1 MPLTFPTLSDLSA
14 QARAELRRQ
23 IPDVDPTIQGSFAK
37 ALLDTTALQ
46 TQTAIFLVRDLIKQY
61 FPQTAGGEFLDL
73 WGGYE
78 NLPRKSASPAAGV
91 IAATGTNG
99 SIIPAGTQ
107 LSRSG
112 VTYQTTAVSV
122 ISVVS
127 QSVSSLTRTGTTAI
141 VTTPAD
147 HSLSSGL
154 SVTISGAAQSQ
165 YNGTFEIVVTARNQ
179 FQYTVSGSPVSPA
192 TGSISYSATY
202 APVQIES
209 VTTGQSTNAP
219 SGGVFSFDA
228 PIAGVDGTAA
238 AGIDGIS
245 GGAAVESDEDYRA
258 RILLS
263 RSIQEGV
270 FTSDQVKL
278 AALGVAGNTRAFV
291 ITPSISVSSTPAP
304 GMIPVPGQVVVYV
317 LRDNDPN
324 PIPTQTVL
332 NQTKSA
338 ILANGRLP
346 ANTWEGDVYVFAP
359 IPVSVPF
366 VFSSL
371 TPDTPTMRSAVV
383 AQLEAFF
390 EDTIDFEETVRE
402 AAYLGAIQNTVDTT
416 TGAPIVSFSLSSP
429 SGDVSV
435 ATGQIGVFGG
445 ATFP

>member
-1 MPLTFPTLSDLSA
+1 MPLTFPTLNDLSA
-14 QARAELRRQ
+14 QAQAELRRQ
-23 IPDVDPTIQGSFAK
+23 LPSVDPTIQGSFAK

-46 TQTAIFLVRDLIKQY
+46 TQTGLLIIRDLAKQY
-61 FPQTAGGEFLDL
+61 FPQTAEGEFLDL

-78 NLPRKSASPAAGV
+78 NLPRKAASPAIGV
-91 IAATGTNG
+91 VAATGTNG
-99 SIIPAGTQ
+99 SVIPSGTQ

-112 VTYQTTAVSV
+112 VIYQTTAVAV

-141 VTTPAD
+141 ATTPAD

-154 SVTISGAAQSQ
+154 SVTISGATQTE

-192 TGSISYSATY
+192 TGTIGYAATY

-209 VTTGQSTNAP
+209 TSTGQATNAP
-219 SGGVFSFDA
+219 AGGVFAFTSA
-228 PIAGVDGTAA
+228 PAGVNSSAT

-245 GGAAVESDEDYRA
+245 GGAAVENDEDYRA

-291 ITPSISVSSTPAP
+291 VTPSLSVCGSPGP
-304 GMIPVPGQVVVYV
+304 GMIPVPGQTVVYI
-317 LRDNDPN
+317 LRDNDVN

-332 NQTKSA
+332 NSTKTA

-359 IPVSVPF
+359 VPVSVPF
-366 VFSSL
+366 VFSSI
-371 TPDTPTMRSAVV
+371 TPDTPTMRSAIT
-383 AQLEAFF
+383 AQLQAFF
-390 EDTIDFEETVRE
+390 EDTVDFEETVRE

-416 TGAPIVSFSLSSP
+416 TGAALVSFALSSP
-429 SGDVSV
+429 TADVTVS
-435 ATGQIGVFGG
+435 AGQIAVFGG
-445 ATFP
+445 ATYP